1 MKLSN
6 GRYVL
11 YEPLTGLLTL
21 RVGQLSS
28 EVLEALEKAREK
40 VLDISVDVH
49 REKRSTDANG
59 LLWHC
64 IGELTNVTGRDKWE
78 EYLSLLRQYGKY
90 TYIVVKEKAVEDM
103 KKQWREVEIV
113 GEYDMHGEKGVQLLC
128 YFGSSTYNTT
138 EFSKLLQGTFYEM
151 QQAGLQPPPS
161 SDMRRALEKWEERHA
176 SEIES

>member
-1 MKLSN
+1 MKKHGELIS
-6 GRYVL
+6 
-11 YEPLTGLLTL
+11 YEPLTGILVLK
-21 RVGQLSS
+21 VGKLST
-28 EVLEALEKAREK
+28 ECIEALQGMLQRAID
-40 VLDISVDVH
+40 VSIDVH

-128 YFGSSTYNTT
+128 YFGSSTYNTK

-161 SDMRRALEKWEERHA
+161 SDMRRALEKWEERHGNMEA
-176 SEIES
+176 D

>member
-103 KKQWREVEIV
+103 KKQWREVEVI

-161 SDMRRALEKWEERHA
+161 SDMRRALEKWEERHGNMEA
-176 SEIES
+176 D